1 MIDIDR
7 YDPRLD
13 KDELKEIFEDFIGNK
28 SHFSSHWQKFEK
40 ELNKRALD
48 LQYRNSMIVAK
59 EDEKIVGWGT
69 YTSFIDYL
77 GNERALIH
85 QILTRKEDS
94 YKKGIEEKIIREL
107 QSYIKKTLKHE
118 NVYFI
123 CPDSDAS
130 LRSVLLKIG
139 AKKSKNIWYE
149 NKI

>member
-1 MIDIDR
+1 MIIER

-13 KDELKEIFEDFIGNK
+13 KDELKEIFEDFIENK
-28 SHFSSHWQKFEK
+28 SHFYSHWEKFEK
-40 ELNKRALD
+40 ELNKRSLD

-59 EDEKIVGWGT
+59 ENGRIVGWGT

-85 QILTRKEDS
+85 QILTKKEDS
-94 YKKGIEEKIIREL
+94 YKKGIEENIIREL
-107 QSYIKKTLKHE
+107 QRYIKKTLKHN
-118 NVYFI
+118 NVFFI
-123 CPDSDAS
+123 CPDSDSS

-139 AKKSKNIWYE
+139 AKKSEDIWYE